1 MLTRTNPRLR
11 LLYTAILLLL
21 LQSGCGA
28 GGTGPAAPT
37 PTSFPATLP
46 PPTSALPPTLT
57 PLPPTPSPPPQ
68 PTPTR
73 TPRPPTT
80 TPAPPT
86 VPAVFTPPAAGEV
99 LIGTWGRGEISLTTD
114 SSGGAL
120 VFTCALGR
128 FPPLRVDAQGRFD
141 VPGTY
146 LDKPGFPQP
155 TPPAPIPARYQ
166 GQVIGSTMVLTL
178 TLFYTPPDT
187 YTYQLPFDPTYAP
200 PSPCA

>member
-1 MLTRTNPRLR
+1 MPTRITPRLR
-11 LLYTAILLLL
+11 LLYTAVLLLL
-21 LQSGCGA
+21 LSGCQA
-28 GGTGPAAPT
+28 GPTGPAAST
-37 PTSFPATLP
+37 PPPLPATLP
-46 PPTSALPPTLT
+46 PETNFSPPTRTPSPPT
-57 PLPPTPSPPPQ
+57 PLPPTQ
-68 PTPTR
+68 PMATR
-73 TPRPPTT
+73 

-86 VPAVFTPPAAGEV
+86 VPTVFTPPAAGQV

-114 SSGGAL
+114 SSGGA
-120 VFTCALGR
+120 VFFTCALGR

-155 TPPAPIPARYQ
+155 TSPAPIPARYQ
-166 GQVIGSTMVLTL
+166 GQVIGSTMVLTM

-187 YTYQLPFDPTYAP
+187 NTYQLPFDPTYAP